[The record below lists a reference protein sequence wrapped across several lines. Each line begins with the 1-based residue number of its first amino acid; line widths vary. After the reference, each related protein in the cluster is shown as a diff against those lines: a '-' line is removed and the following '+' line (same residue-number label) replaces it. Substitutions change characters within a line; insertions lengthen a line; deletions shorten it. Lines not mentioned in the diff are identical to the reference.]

1 VVFHENMNGTYVLS
15 LIHPM
20 IILYTQKSGTDI
32 QNWDLP
38 PNRKM
43 SEDGSKA
50 ISFHKQMYNGHMNG
64 RISWIHGLTS
74 FLPSPQAGATQP
86 KKLTKVGSSESKIGR
101 LPLK

>member
-50 ISFHKQMYNGHMNG
+50 ISFHKQMVQWTYEWAHFMDP
-64 RISWIHGLTS
+64 WIDK
-74 FLPSPQAGATQP
+74 FSPITPGWSNPA
-86 KKLTKVGSSESKIGR
+86 
-101 LPLK
+101 